1 MLSFP
6 WYPKELNPNSS
17 CHFHVKAKKRAI
29 YKNECFWL
37 TKMANIPKSDYAEM
51 HIIFYKPNRRHMD
64 LDNMLASMKSGLDGM
79 CDALEM
85 DDRCFKKITIEISEN
100 IGGMVKIMLY

>member
-1 MLSFP
+1 MLTLP
-6 WYPKELNPNSS
+6 WPSKELNPNSS
-17 CHFHVKAKKRAI
+17 NHFHVKAKKRAI

-37 TKMANIPKSDYAEM
+37 TKMANIPKSDYNEM

-79 CDALEM
+79 CLALEI

>member
-1 MLSFP
+1 
-6 WYPKELNPNSS
+6 
-17 CHFHVKAKKRAI
+17 
-29 YKNECFWL
+29 
-37 TKMANIPKSDYAEM
+37 MANIPKSDYKEM

-79 CDALEM
+79 CEALEI

-100 IGGMVKIMLY
+100 IAGMVKIMLY